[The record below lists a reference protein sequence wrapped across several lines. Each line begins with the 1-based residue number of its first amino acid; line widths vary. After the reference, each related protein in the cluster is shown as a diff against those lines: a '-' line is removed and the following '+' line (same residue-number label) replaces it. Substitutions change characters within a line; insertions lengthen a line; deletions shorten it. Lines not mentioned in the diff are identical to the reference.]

1 MNAEALP
8 DEELMKGVAAGRPD
22 LLAWLVRRYSTRL
35 LTFLVRLVV
44 DRHRAEELF
53 QDVFLTVWLK
63 RQTYTYPRPLKPWL
77 YAIAL
82 NKCREVLRK
91 VAAPVVPLANAEPEA
106 PDGAPDAG
114 VLADETSAMVLRA
127 VGRLPPQ
134 QRAVVMMRVWDEMPY
149 AEIGEALGCVEATVR
164 SHMHLALAAL
174 RKELEGRL

>member
-1 MNAEALP
+1 MNADALP

-22 LLAWLVRRYSTRL
+22 LLARLVRRYSTRL

-53 QDVFLTVWLK
+53 QDVFLSVWLK

-82 NKCREVLRK
+82 NKCRELLRK
-91 VAAPVVPLANAEPEA
+91 VPAPVVPLGGAEPEA
-106 PDGAPDAG
+106 PNAAPDATT
-114 VLADETSAMVLRA
+114 LAVETSALVLRA
-127 VGRLPPQ
+127 VAQLPPQ

-149 AEIGEALGCVEATVR
+149 AEIAEALSCVEATVR
-164 SHMHLALAAL
+164 SHMHLALASL
-174 RKELEGRL
+174 RKELEGRM